1 MRRLLVVAV
10 ATALILAACGQAETT
25 SQTCPTEPEGRHPEM
40 AFDSY
45 PETVIDV
52 NKTYIAVIKTNLGDL
67 TFELLP
73 KEAPLAVN
81 SFVFL
86 AREGFYDCVI
96 FHRIM
101 PDFMAQ
107 SGDPSGTGSGG
118 AGYSFEIETPQRLY
132 VRGSLAM
139 ANRGAPNTNRSQFF
153 LIFEDLSAQG
163 RLTPDYTLFGEMT
176 SGEETLAKIEAVP
189 VGPNEAGEQSKP
201 LEEVRI
207 STIEIIEQ

>member
-1 MRRLLVVAV
+1 MGRLLAAAAV
-10 ATALILAACGQAETT
+10 LALLLSACGEAETT
-25 SQTCPTEPEGRHPEM
+25 SQACPSGPEGRHPDM
-40 AFDSY
+40 TFDAY
-45 PETVIDV
+45 PDTVIDQG
-52 NKTYIAVIKTNLGDL
+52 KTYTAIIKTNLGDM

-81 SFVFL
+81 NFVFL
-86 AREGFYDCVI
+86 AREGYYDCVI

-101 PDFMAQ
+101 PDFMSQ

-118 AGYSFEIETPQRLY
+118 PGYGFEIEPPQRPY
-132 VRGSLAM
+132 VKGSLAM
-139 ANRGAPNTNRSQFF
+139 ANRGAPNTNGSQFF
-153 LIFEDLSAQG
+153 LLFADLTAQG

-176 SGEETLAKIEAVP
+176 AGEETLAKIEAVP

-207 STIEIIEQ
+207 STIEIHER